1 MGGFGAEFAQKVALG
16 FGIGCGT
23 RFDCRNILALRV
35 FTARQADSY
44 VGGLNPGA
52 VGEQEIAEG
61 DGVGDAKGRLAIFV
75 VVSDA
80 IFQGCESLLDTF
92 RREAR
97 RFGAGDGFAG
107 RCSYPLAFGAS
118 RLYVALGLQEC
129 EGLLGF
135 AAIDF

>member
-1 MGGFGAEFAQKVALG
+1 MGAAAHPVGVGAERHVGGLGAEFAQEIALG
-16 FGIGCGT
+16 FSIGGGARFGCG
-23 RFDCRNILALRV
+23 RILALRV

-80 IFQGCESLLDTF
+80 IFQGCKSLLDTF

-97 RFGAGDGFAG
+97 RFGAGDSHE
-107 RCSYPLAFGAS
+107 R
-118 RLYVALGLQEC
+118 RLPHPHG
-129 EGLLGF
+129 
-135 AAIDF
+135 